1 MIARYAS
8 VMSSAAPERTERDVT
23 GLLNM
28 AGHALS
34 NRLAAALA
42 AIDLTPRM
50 QCVLVHALAEE
61 RTQIQLAALADLD
74 KTTMVGTV
82 DDLEARGLAERRPSA
97 TDRRARIIAVT
108 EKGRL
113 AAEEGQR
120 IVDRVHAEALD
131 ALPGEIRGAFVAALA
146 DLAGQKEPGPQPVR
160 RARGR

>member
-1 MIARYAS
+1 M
-8 VMSSAAPERTERDVT
+8 AAPERTERDLT
-23 GLLNM
+23 GLLNL
-28 AGHALS
+28 AGHVLS

-42 AIDLTPRM
+42 DVDLTPRM

-74 KTTMVGTV
+74 KTTMVSTV
-82 DDLEARGLAERRPSA
+82 DDLEQRGLAERRPSA

-113 AAEEGQR
+113 AAQEGQR
-120 IVDRVHAEALD
+120 IVDEVHKQALSAVGDRLSFVESLGRLAETTRD
-131 ALPGEIRGAFVAALA
+131 
-146 DLAGQKEPGPQPVR
+146 PGPQPIR

>member
-1 MIARYAS
+1 
-8 VMSSAAPERTERDVT
+8 MSSRAPARTERDVT
-23 GLLNM
+23 GLLNQ
-28 AGHALS
+28 AGHVMS

-42 AIDLTPRM
+42 DVDLTPRM
-50 QCVLVHALAEE
+50 QCVLVHALQEE

-82 DDLEARGLAERRPSA
+82 DDLEARGYAERRPST

-120 IVDRVHAEALD
+120 IVDEVHASALGALPDDRREALVE
-131 ALPGEIRGAFVAALA
+131 ALGLLVDGVPAA
-146 DLAGQKEPGPQPVR
+146 AGPIR

>member
-1 MIARYAS
+1 MATPAKQRS
-8 VMSSAAPERTERDVT
+8 HAPERTERDIT

-42 AIDLTPRM
+42 DIDLTPRM
-50 QCVLVHALAEE
+50 QCVLVHAMEGE

-74 KTTMVGTV
+74 KTTMVTTI
-82 DDLEARGLAERRPSA
+82 DDLERRGLAERRPSS

-108 EKGRL
+108 DRGR
-113 AAEEGQR
+113 AAAADGQR
-120 IVDRVHAEALD
+120 IVDAVHAD
-131 ALPGEIRGAFVAALA
+131 ALSGLPERDRSAFL
-146 DLAGQKEPGPQPVR
+146 DTLNRLAGNRGTGPVR

>member
-1 MIARYAS
+1 
-8 VMSSAAPERTERDVT
+8 MSSAVPERTERDVT

-42 AIDLTPRM
+42 AVDLTPRM
-50 QCVLVHALAEE
+50 QCVLVHALERE

-82 DDLEARGLAERRPSA
+82 DDLERRGLAERRPSA

-108 EKGRL
+108 EAGRA
-113 AAEEGQR
+113 AAERGQR
-120 IVDRVHAEALD
+120 IVDQVHADVLA
-131 ALPGEIRGAFVAALA
+131 ALPERDREVFVAALRQLV
-146 DLAGQKEPGPQPVR
+146 DGGLEPGPKPVR
-160 RARGR
+160 RARQSVQRS

>member
-1 MIARYAS
+1 MEN
-8 VMSSAAPERTERDVT
+8 AAPERTELDVT

-42 AIDLTPRM
+42 EVDLTPRM
-50 QCVLVHALAEE
+50 QCVLVHALERE

-74 KTTMVGTV
+74 KTTMVSTV

-108 EKGRL
+108 ERGRAL
-113 AAEEGQR
+113 AEEGQR
-120 IVDRVHAEALD
+120 IVDRVHTD
-131 ALPGEIRGAFVAALA
+131 ALGDLSAGDRAAFLAALSL
-146 DLAGQKEPGPQPVR
+146 LAERREGGPVR

>member
-1 MIARYAS
+1 MANH
-8 VMSSAAPERTERDVT
+8 APPRTERDIT

-42 AIDLTPRM
+42 DVGLTPRM
-50 QCVLVHALAEE
+50 QCVLVHALEEE

-74 KTTMVGTV
+74 KTTMVATV
-82 DDLEARGLAERRPSA
+82 DELEARGLAERRPSA
-97 TDRRARIIAVT
+97 TDRRARVIAVT
-108 EKGRL
+108 DRGRA

-120 IVDRVHAEALD
+120 IVDRVHADALGTFSAAERATFVEALGMLAD
-131 ALPGEIRGAFVAALA
+131 NRGA
-146 DLAGQKEPGPQPVR
+146 GPVR

>member
-1 MIARYAS
+1 MAS
-8 VMSSAAPERTERDVT
+8 HAPERTERDLT

-42 AIDLTPRM
+42 DVGLTPRM
-50 QCVLVHALAEE
+50 QCVLVHALEEE

-108 EKGRL
+108 KEGRL

-131 ALPGEIRGAFVAALA
+131 AFPAEVRSAFLAALA

>member
-1 MIARYAS
+1 MESR
-8 VMSSAAPERTERDVT
+8 APERTERDIT

-42 AIDLTPRM
+42 DIDLTPRM
-50 QCVLVHALAEE
+50 QCVLVHALEQE

-74 KTTMVGTV
+74 KTTMVSTV
-82 DDLEARGLAERRPSA
+82 DDLERRGLAERRPSA

-108 EKGRL
+108 DKGR
-113 AAEEGQR
+113 AAAQEGQR
-120 IVDRVHAEALD
+120 IVDRVHDEVLG
-131 ALPGEIRGAFVAALA
+131 ALPGVDRGAFVEALVALA
-146 DLAGQKEPGPQPVR
+146 GGAAATGPQPVR

>member
-1 MIARYAS
+1 MANQ
-8 VMSSAAPERTERDVT
+8 APERTVRDIT

-42 AIDLTPRM
+42 DIDLTPRM
-50 QCVLVHALAEE
+50 QCVLVHALEEE

-74 KTTMVGTV
+74 KTTMVTTV
-82 DDLEARGLAERRPSA
+82 DDLERHGLAERRPSA
-97 TDRRARIIAVT
+97 TDRRARVIAVT
-108 EKGRL
+108 PKGRA

-120 IVDRVHAEALD
+120 IVDKVHAD
-131 ALPGEIRGAFVAALA
+131 ALAGLSQRDAFVSALGQ
-146 DLAGQKEPGPQPVR
+146 LAGSREAGPIR

>member
-1 MIARYAS
+1 
-8 VMSSAAPERTERDVT
+8 MSAPERTERDVT

-42 AIDLTPRM
+42 DVDLTPRM
-50 QCVLVHALAEE
+50 QCVLVHALEEE

-74 KTTMVGTV
+74 KTTMVSTV
-82 DDLEARGLAERRPSA
+82 DELEQRGLAERKPSA

-108 EKGRL
+108 DKGRL

-120 IVDRVHAEALD
+120 IVDQVHADALSSLPAGARAAFVEAL
-131 ALPGEIRGAFVAALA
+131 GHLA
-146 DLAGQKEPGPQPVR
+146 DTTREPGPQPIR

>member
-1 MIARYAS
+1 M
-8 VMSSAAPERTERDVT
+8 AAPERPQRDIT
-23 GLLNM
+23 GLLSM
-28 AGHALS
+28 PGHALS

-42 AIDLTPRM
+42 DVDLTPRM
-50 QCVLVHALAEE
+50 QCVLVHAMEEE

-74 KTTMVGTV
+74 KTTMVSTV
-82 DDLEARGLAERRPSA
+82 DDLERRGLAERRPSA

-120 IVDRVHAEALD
+120 IVDQVHAD
-131 ALPGEIRGAFVAALA
+131 ALGALPPPARAAFVHALGR
-146 DLAGQKEPGPQPVR
+146 LAGTVKDPGPQPVR

>member
-1 MIARYAS
+1 M
-8 VMSSAAPERTERDVT
+8 AAPERTVRDLT
-23 GLLNM
+23 GLLNL
-28 AGHALS
+28 AGHVLS

-42 AIDLTPRM
+42 DIDLTPRM
-50 QCVLVHALAEE
+50 QCVLVHAMEAE

-74 KTTMVGTV
+74 KTTMVSTV
-82 DDLEARGLAERRPSA
+82 DDLESRGLAERRPSA

-120 IVDRVHAEALD
+120 IVDRVHGDALD
-131 ALPGEIRGAFVAALA
+131 ALADSDRAAFVEALGR
-146 DLAGQKEPGPQPVR
+146 LAGTNRDPGPQPVR

>member
-1 MIARYAS
+1 
-8 VMSSAAPERTERDVT
+8 MSSRAPERTERDVT
-23 GLLNM
+23 GLLNQ
-28 AGHALS
+28 AGHVMS

-42 AIDLTPRM
+42 DVDLTPRM
-50 QCVLVHALAEE
+50 QCVLVHALQEE

-74 KTTMVGTV
+74 KTTMVSTV
-82 DDLEARGLAERRPSA
+82 DDLEARGYAERRPSA

-120 IVDRVHAEALD
+120 IVDEVHAAALGDLPDDRREALVE
-131 ALPGEIRGAFVAALA
+131 ALGLLVDGVPAT
-146 DLAGQKEPGPQPVR
+146 AGPIR

>member
-1 MIARYAS
+1 M
-8 VMSSAAPERTERDVT
+8 AAPDRTERDIT

-42 AIDLTPRM
+42 DVDLTPRM
-50 QCVLVHALAEE
+50 QCVLIHAMEAD

-74 KTTMVGTV
+74 KTTMVSTV
-82 DDLEARGLAERRPSA
+82 DDLERRGLAERVPSP

-120 IVDRVHAEALD
+120 IVDRAHADALGELSAADRAVFVEAL
-131 ALPGEIRGAFVAALA
+131 GR
-146 DLAGQKEPGPQPVR
+146 LAGTTKDPGPQPVR